1 MPPTLQKRPNFYEA
15 DKRAGGKK
23 GQKSFKK
30 KKVEEG
36 AGLNEGRRL
45 LIIRSGA
52 GARSL
57 FVGSRRSRQPLAAR
71 STCPAIEISI

>member
-1 MPPTLQKRPNFYEA
+1 MPPTLKKGPNFYEA
-15 DKRAGGKK
+15 DKRAGKKKGKK
-23 GQKSFKK
+23 SFK

-36 AGLNEGRRL
+36 GGLNEGRRL
-45 LIIRSGA
+45 LIIRRGSGV
-52 GARSL
+52 RSL